1 MIGVIGGMGPY
12 AGIDLVKNI
21 FDMTKASSDQ
31 EHVPLSMISLPHL
44 IEDRT
49 AFLLGKSQNNPGII
63 LSEIAMKL
71 IEQGATAIGMPCNTA
86 HSPKIISEI
95 MKRIPKHIIFVNMIE
110 KVVEHIMKEYQQIW
124 KVGILST
131 SGALQTR
138 IYDEE
143 LENNDLIPIVL
154 SENDQMT
161 LVDPSIYDKGYGIK
175 SNSDPVSKNAKENL
189 EKAIDVLGNDG
200 AEAII
205 LGCTE
210 IPLAIKRTQH
220 DSLPLIN
227 TTKILATALLL
238 ETKPDAINIEWIQ
251 LGQH

>member
-71 IEQGATAIGMPCNTA
+71 IEQGATAIGMPCYTA

-110 KVVEHIMKEYQQIW
+110 KVVEHIMKEYQQM
-124 KVGILST
+124 K
-131 SGALQTR
+131 
-138 IYDEE
+138 
-143 LENNDLIPIVL
+143 
-154 SENDQMT
+154 
-161 LVDPSIYDKGYGIK
+161 SID
-175 SNSDPVSKNAKENL
+175 
-189 EKAIDVLGNDG
+189 
-200 AEAII
+200 
-205 LGCTE
+205 
-210 IPLAIKRTQH
+210 R
-220 DSLPLIN
+220 
-227 TTKILATALLL
+227 
-238 ETKPDAINIEWIQ
+238 
-251 LGQH
+251 